1 MENIKEMK
9 PTEVDIK
16 NRRKEAIKNEHF
28 LFRLLILLGAV
39 RYKVSYDNF
48 QGYRK
53 TYKVRVW
60 HPLTWV
66 MLVLNIIFSIP
77 KIILNIVKDIKE
89 TFKEQTYYC

>member
-48 QGYRK
+48 YGYRK
-53 TYKVRVW
+53 TYKFRAW
-60 HPLTWV
+60 HPLTWTI
-66 MLVLNIIFSIP
+66 LVLNIIFSIP
-77 KIILNIVKDIKE
+77 KITLNIVKDIKE
-89 TFKEQTYYC
+89 AFKEQTYFC

>member
-1 MENIKEMK
+1 MK

-48 QGYRK
+48 YGYRK
-53 TYKVRVW
+53 TYKFRAW
-60 HPLTWV
+60 HPLTWII
-66 MLVLNIIFSIP
+66 LVLSIIFSIP

-89 TFKEQTYYC
+89 AFKEQTYFC

>member
-1 MENIKEMK
+1 MEGIKEMK
-9 PTEVDIK
+9 PTEADIR
-16 NRRKEAIKNEHF
+16 NRRKKAIKNEHF
-28 LFRLLILLGAV
+28 LFRLLILFGAV
-39 RYKVSYDNF
+39 RYKVGYDNF
-48 QGYRK
+48 HGYRK
-53 TYKVRVW
+53 TYKVKVW

>member
-1 MENIKEMK
+1 MEDIKEMK

-16 NRRKEAIKNEHF
+16 SRRKEAIKNEHF

-60 HPLTWV
+60 HPLTWI
-66 MLVLNIIFSIP
+66 MLVLDIIFSIP
-77 KIILNIVKDIKE
+77 KIILMIVKDIKE